1 MARIYFSE
9 WPQFYKT
16 IKLQGDMI
24 LREKAIKE
32 IQANFKDYSD
42 LMIQQLNKLENIV
55 QSGSDS
61 FSEKDMKKFASVEK
75 QLNNYEVKI
84 SEKIISTI
92 VLHRPVAS
100 ELRGLM
106 ACYRIVISMERIGDL
121 IKDVIYFIQEIEDT
135 KLYEELSDVMLSM
148 VASSSNMVQKALLSF
163 INEDRDA
170 AIWTIKN
177 DEVIDEMNKKLMKKG
192 IKKSKLQDEVQ
203 QVLLHLINFK
213 SVISK
218 IERIADHAGHI
229 AEASIFALDGRDVR
243 HKNIDRE

>member
-1 MARIYFSE
+1 
-9 WPQFYKT
+9 
-16 IKLQGDMI
+16 MI
-24 LREKAIKE
+24 LKEKAIKE

-42 LMIQQLNKLENIV
+42 LMIRQLNELENIV
-55 QSGSDS
+55 QSGSNS
-61 FSEKDMKKFASVEK
+61 FSEKDMKKFDAVEN
-75 QLNNYEVKI
+75 QLNKYEVKI

-121 IKDVIYFIQEIEDT
+121 AKDVIYFIRKIENT
-135 KLYEELSDVMLSM
+135 QMYEELSEVIFNM
-148 VASSSNMVQKALLSF
+148 VTSSSSMVQKALLSF
-163 INEDRDA
+163 IKEDRDA

-177 DEVIDEMNKKLMKKG
+177 DEVVDEMNKKLMKKG
-192 IKKSKLQDEVQ
+192 IKRAKLQDEAQ
-203 QVLLHLINFK
+203 QVLLQLINFK

-229 AEASIFALDGRDVR
+229 AEASIFARDGRDIR
-243 HKNIDRE
+243 HKDVDV

>member
-1 MARIYFSE
+1 
-9 WPQFYKT
+9 
-16 IKLQGDMI
+16 MI
-24 LREKAIKE
+24 LKEKAIKE

-42 LMIQQLNKLENIV
+42 LMIRQLNELENIV
-55 QSGSDS
+55 QSGSNS
-61 FSEKDMKKFASVEK
+61 FSEKDMKKFDAVEN
-75 QLNNYEVKI
+75 QLNKYEVKI

-121 IKDVIYFIQEIEDT
+121 AKDVIYFIRKIENT
-135 KLYEELSDVMLSM
+135 QMYEELSEVIFNM
-148 VASSSNMVQKALLSF
+148 VTSSSSMVQKALLSF

-177 DEVIDEMNKKLMKKG
+177 DEVVDEMNKKLMKKG
-192 IKKSKLQDEVQ
+192 IKRAKLQDEAR
-203 QVLLHLINFK
+203 QVLLQLINFK

-229 AEASIFALDGRDVR
+229 AEASIFALDGRDIR
-243 HKNIDRE
+243 HKNVDLE